1 MASDSVTTD
10 VRSRLAR
17 RVQLRDKH
25 IITKMMEIASD
36 LPDVI
41 KLGRGDPDLDTPAH
55 IIRAGQEALAAG
67 ATHYTNPQGIPE
79 LRQAI
84 ADNIVAHGGARYAPE
99 DIVVTPGGQQAMFII
114 ALGLLD
120 PGDELLIPC
129 PGYNPYLQAAELT
142 EATLVNINTTRET
155 NFTLTAD
162 LVREHITPRSKVLI
176 LINPG
181 NPTGT
186 VIPPEEVEKICE
198 VAREHDLIV
207 VSDEIYARITFG
219 ENRAQPVASLPGM
232 KERTLTLSG
241 VSKAY
246 AMTGWRVG
254 YFAGP
259 SDLMPALAEI
269 HHSFAISTSA
279 VGQHGALAALTGPQD
294 CVEEIRNTFDDR
306 RQVLCHGLTEL
317 GIPFAEPQGAFYVYA
332 RVAET
337 GVEATEFCQR
347 LLAEGQVMIFPGK
360 VYGDYTDDYARMSL
374 TQPVPR
380 IHEALERMAGVVETI
395 RKERA
400 GS

>member
-1 MASDSVTTD
+1 MSSEGSGSP
-10 VRSRLAR
+10 RSRLAS
-17 RVQLRDKH
+17 RVKLKDKH
-25 IITKMMEIASD
+25 VITRMMDIAAG

-41 KLGRGDPDLDTPAH
+41 KLGRGDPDLDTPEH
-55 IIRAGQEALAAG
+55 IVRAGQDALASG
-67 ATHYTNPQGIPE
+67 ATHYTHPLGLPE

-84 ADNIVAHGGARYAPE
+84 ADNIAAHGGAEYAPA

-120 PGDELLIPC
+120 PGDEMLIPC

-142 EATLVNINTTRET
+142 DARLVNIRTTIET

-162 LVREHITPRSKVLI
+162 LVRAHVTPRSKVLI

-186 VIPPEEVEKICE
+186 VIPPDEVAGICE

-207 VSDEIYARITFG
+207 VSDEIYSRLTYDG
-219 ENRAQPVASLPGM
+219 HRAQSVAALPGM
-232 KERTLTLSG
+232 KERTFTLSG

-259 SDLMPALAEI
+259 SDLIPALAEI

-279 VGQHGALAALTGPQD
+279 VGQHAALAALTGPQD
-294 CVEEIRNTFDDR
+294 CVEEIRRTFDER
-306 RQVLCHGLTEL
+306 RRVLCDGLSEM

-332 RVAET
+332 KVAET
-337 GVEATEFCQR
+337 GIEATSFCER
-347 LLAEGQVMIFPGK
+347 LLREGRVMIFPGK
-360 VYGDYTDDYARMSL
+360 IYGDYTDDYARLSM

-380 IHEALERMAGVVETI
+380 IQEALERMSGVVEAI
-395 RKERA
+395 RQERSVA
-400 GS
+400 

>member
-1 MASDSVTTD
+1 MTNART
-10 VRSRLAR
+10 RLAQ
-17 RVQLRDKH
+17 RVLLKDQH
-25 IITKMMEIASD
+25 IVTRMMELASG

-67 ATHYTNPQGIPE
+67 ATHYTNPMGLPE

-84 ADNIVAHGGARYAPE
+84 SDNIAAHGGARYAPE
-99 DIVVTPGGQQAMFII
+99 NIVVTPGGQQAMFII

-142 EATLVNINTTRET
+142 EAKLVEIRMSMET
-155 NFTLTAD
+155 NFTLTAEM
-162 LVREHITPRSKVLI
+162 VRAHITPRSKVLV

-186 VIPPEEVEKICE
+186 VIPPEEVERICE
-198 VAREHDLIV
+198 VAKEHDLIV
-207 VSDEIYARITFG
+207 VSDEIYARIVYG
-219 ENRAQPVASLPGM
+219 DHRAQPVAALPGM
-232 KERTLTLSG
+232 QERTITLSG

-269 HHSFAISTSA
+269 HHAFAISTSA
-279 VGQHGALAALTGPQD
+279 VGQWAALAALTGPQE
-294 CVEEIRNTFDDR
+294 CVEEIRQTFDER
-306 RQVLCHGLTEL
+306 RRVLCAGLDAL
-317 GIPFAEPQGAFYVYA
+317 GIPYAEPEGAFYVYA

-337 GVEATEFCQR
+337 GVPATEFCER
-347 LLAEGQVMIFPGK
+347 LLTEGQVMIFPGK
-360 VYGDYTDDYARMSL
+360 IYGDYTDDFARMSL
-374 TQPVPR
+374 TQSVPR
-380 IHEALERMAGVVETI
+380 IEEALRRMASVVESI
-395 RKERA
+395 RQEQ
-400 GS
+400 SVT

>member
-1 MASDSVTTD
+1 MTATS
-10 VRSRLAR
+10 RRLAQ
-17 RVQLRDKH
+17 RVQLKDKH
-25 IITKMMEIASD
+25 IITRMMEIASELD
-36 LPDVI
+36 DVI

-55 IIRAGQEALAAG
+55 IIRAGQEALGAG
-67 ATHYTNPQGIPE
+67 ATHYTNPMGMPQ

-84 ADNIVAHGGARYAPE
+84 ADNIAEYGGGRYAPE

-142 EATLVNINTTRET
+142 EAKLVEIRTSMET
-155 NFTLTAD
+155 NFTITAD
-162 LVREHITPRSKVLI
+162 MVREHITPRSKVLI

-186 VIPPEEVEKICE
+186 VISPDEVERICE
-198 VAREHDLIV
+198 VAKEHDLIV
-207 VSDEIYARITFG
+207 VSDEIYARITYDG
-219 ENRAQPVASLPGM
+219 HRAQPVASLPGM
-232 KERTLTLSG
+232 HERTITLSG

-259 SDLMPALAEI
+259 ADLMPALAEI
-269 HHSFAISTSA
+269 HHAFAISTSA
-279 VGQHGALAALTGPQD
+279 VGQHAALAALNGPQE
-294 CVEEIRNTFDDR
+294 CVEEIRQTFDER
-306 RQVLCHGLTEL
+306 REVLCAGLDEL
-317 GIPFAEPQGAFYVYA
+317 GIPYAEPEGAFYVYA

-337 GVEATEFCQR
+337 GVGATEFCER
-347 LLAEGQVMIFPGK
+347 LLAEGRVMIFPGK
-360 VYGDYTDDYARMSL
+360 IYGDYTDDFARMSL

-380 IHEALERMAGVVETI
+380 IKEALVRMTGVVETI
-395 RKERA
+395 RAERSA
-400 GS
+400 T